1 MAGKGLDPI
10 FAQGSAPGRS
20 AIAVVR
26 VSGKLP
32 ASLYSELKINE
43 SKRSFFLRELD
54 FGNFVDSCLVLNFP
68 APNSYT
74 GESMLEIHS
83 HGNQLIVSELF
94 RWLEK
99 RGLRE
104 AEAGEFSKRAFL
116 NNKISLFQA
125 EGISLGIEAETKDQL
140 IALDSF
146 RSGVLSKK
154 IESIISQLNAV
165 LVELEAQLDFSDEE
179 GVAETKSD
187 VIQKSLN
194 AVLVELDGLLKNYAP
209 YEKNSLKKRVV
220 LVGRPNVGKSSIF
233 NALLDEEVAIVSKV
247 AGTTR
252 DVVRKV
258 LPLSGFEVEIED
270 TAGLRSETNDEI
282 EKTGMGLTIKAAA
295 SADLLIYVID
305 NAKEVVPEKFK
316 DHSLVVFNKC
326 DLGSPPPSFSGLKV
340 SAKSGEGIDLLLE
353 KMRNLATSSSGQKL
367 VSERTHKKLEDA
379 MKIISKKVVGA
390 DFFELTAQNIRDANQ
405 ELKEIYGD
413 LDNEKILDQI
423 FNNFCIGK

>member
-20 AIAVVR
+20 AIAVIR

-43 SKRSFFLRELD
+43 STRSFFLRELD

-194 AVLVELDGLLKNYAP
+194 AVLVELDGLLKNYGP

-233 NALLDEEVAIVSKV
+233 NALLDEEVAIVSSV

-270 TAGLRSETNDEI
+270 TAGLRSESNDEI
-282 EKTGMGLTIKAAA
+282 EKTGMGLTVKAAA

-316 DHSLVVFNKC
+316 EHSLVVFNKC

>member
-20 AIAVVR
+20 AIAVIR

-179 GVAETKSD
+179 GVAETKSG

-194 AVLVELDGLLKNYAP
+194 AVLVELDGLLKNYGP

-233 NALLDEEVAIVSKV
+233 NALLDEEVAIVSKE

-252 DVVRKV
+252 DIVRKV
-258 LPLSGFEVEIED
+258 LPLSGFEVEVED

-282 EKTGMGLTIKAAA
+282 EKTGMGLTVKAAA
-295 SADLLIYVID
+295 SADLLIYVTD
-305 NAKEVVPEKFK
+305 NAKEVIPEKFK
-316 DHSLVVFNKC
+316 DNSLVVFNKC
-326 DLGSPPPSFSGLKV
+326 DLSSPPPSFSGLKV

-379 MKIISKKVVGA
+379 MKIMSKKVVGA
-390 DFFELTAQNIRDANQ
+390 DFFEVTAQNIRDANQ
-405 ELKEIYGD
+405 ELKEIYGG

>member
-20 AIAVVR
+20 AIAVIR

-270 TAGLRSETNDEI
+270 TAGLRPETNDEI
-282 EKTGMGLTIKAAA
+282 EKTGMGLTVKAAA

-405 ELKEIYGD
+405 ELKEIYGG

>member
-179 GVAETKSD
+179 SVAETKSD

-282 EKTGMGLTIKAAA
+282 EKTGMGLTVKAAA
-295 SADLLIYVID
+295 SADLLIYVTD

-379 MKIISKKVVGA
+379 MKIISKKVVGD

>member
-43 SKRSFFLRELD
+43 STRSFFLRELD

-179 GVAETKSD
+179 SVAETKSD

-282 EKTGMGLTIKAAA
+282 EKTGMGLTVKAAA

-305 NAKEVVPEKFK
+305 NAKEVIPEKFK

>member
-1 MAGKGLDPI
+1 MVGKGLDPI

-32 ASLYSELKINE
+32 ASLYSELKIKEN
-43 SKRSFFLRELD
+43 KRSFFLRELD
-54 FGNFVDSCLVLNFP
+54 LGSFVDSCLVLNFP

-99 RGLRE
+99 KGLRE

-125 EGISLGIEAETKDQL
+125 EGVSLGIEAETKDQL
-140 IALDSF
+140 VALDSF

-154 IESIISQLNAV
+154 IESIISQLNAI
-165 LVELEAQLDFSDEE
+165 LVELEAQLDFSDEDS
-179 GVAETKSD
+179 VAETKSD
-187 VIQKSLN
+187 AIQKSLN
-194 AVLVELDGLLKNYAP
+194 AVLVELGGLLKNYGP

-220 LVGRPNVGKSSIF
+220 LVGRPNVGKSSVF
-233 NALLDEEVAIVSKV
+233 NALLDEEVAIVSKE

-270 TAGLRSETNDEI
+270 TAGLRPETNDEI
-282 EKTGMGLTIKAAA
+282 EKTGMGLTVKAAA
-295 SADLLIYVID
+295 SADLLIYVVD
-305 NAKEVVPEKFK
+305 NAKEVIPENFK
-316 DHSLVVFNKC
+316 DNSLVVFNKC
-326 DLGSPPPSFSGLKV
+326 DLSSPPPSFSGLKV

-405 ELKEIYGD
+405 ELKEIYGG

>member
-282 EKTGMGLTIKAAA
+282 EKTGMGLTVKAAA

>member
-20 AIAVVR
+20 AIAVIR

-146 RSGVLSKK
+146 RSGVLSQK

-179 GVAETKSD
+179 SVAETKSGA
-187 VIQKSLN
+187 IQKSLN

-282 EKTGMGLTIKAAA
+282 EKTGMGLTVKAAA

-405 ELKEIYGD
+405 ELKEIYGG

>member
-20 AIAVVR
+20 AIAVIR

-54 FGNFVDSCLVLNFP
+54 FGSFADSCLILNFP

-179 GVAETKSD
+179 SVAETKSD

-282 EKTGMGLTIKAAA
+282 EKTGMGLTVKAAA

>member
-1 MAGKGLDPI
+1 MVGKGLDPI

-32 ASLYSELKINE
+32 GSLYDELKIKKNE
-43 SKRSFFLRELD
+43 RSFFLRELD
-54 FGNFVDSCLVLNFP
+54 FGSIVDSCLVLNFP

-83 HGNQLIVSELF
+83 HGNQIIVSELF

-125 EGISLGIEAETKDQL
+125 EGVALGIEAETKDQL
-140 IALDSF
+140 VALDSF

-154 IESIISQLNAV
+154 IESIISQLNKV

-179 GVAETKSD
+179 GVAETKAG
-187 VIQKSLN
+187 VIQKSLS
-194 AVLVELDGLLKNYAP
+194 AVLVELGDLLKNYGP
-209 YEKNSLKKRVV
+209 YEKSSLKKKVV

-233 NALLDEEVAIVSKV
+233 NALLDEEVAIVSKE

-252 DVVRKV
+252 DIVRKV
-258 LPLSGFEVEIED
+258 LPLSGFEIELED
-270 TAGLRSETNDEI
+270 TAGLRTKTNDEI
-282 EKTGMGLTIKAAA
+282 EKTGMNLTLKAAA
-295 SADLLIYVID
+295 SANLLVYVID
-305 NAKEVVPEKFK
+305 NAKEVIPEKFQE
-316 DHSLVVFNKC
+316 HSLVVFNKC
-326 DLGSPPPSFSGLKV
+326 DLSSPPPSFSGLTV

-353 KMRNLATSSSGQKL
+353 KMRKLAKSSSGQKL
-367 VSERTHKKLEDA
+367 VSERTHKKLKDA
-379 MKIISKKVVGA
+379 MKIMSKKVVGA

-405 ELKEIYGD
+405 ELKEIYGE

>member
-1 MAGKGLDPI
+1 MEGKGLDPI

-26 VSGKLP
+26 LSGKLP
-32 ASLYSELKINE
+32 GSLYAELKIE
-43 SKRSFFLRELD
+43 KDERSFFLRELD
-54 FGNFVDSCLVLNFP
+54 FGGFADSCLVLNFP

-94 RWLEK
+94 RWLEEK
-99 RGLRE
+99 GLRE

-116 NNKISLFQA
+116 NNKISLVQA

-140 IALDSF
+140 VALDSF

-154 IESIISQLNAV
+154 IENLISQLNSV

-179 GVAETKSD
+179 SVVETKVSA
-187 VIQKSLN
+187 IQKSLN
-194 AVLVELDGLLKNYAP
+194 VVFVGLNDLLKNYGP
-209 YEKNSLKKRVV
+209 YEKSSLKKKVV

-233 NALLDEEVAIVSKV
+233 NALLNEEVAIVSKE

-258 LPLSGFEVEIED
+258 LPLSGFEVEVED
-270 TAGLRSETNDEI
+270 TAGLRSVTNDEI
-282 EKTGMGLTIKAAA
+282 EKTGMGLTFKAAA
-295 SADLLIYVID
+295 SADLLLYVVDRPEDIVP
-305 NAKEVVPEKFK
+305 KEFR
-316 DHSLVVFNKC
+316 DCSLVVLNKC
-326 DLGSPPPSFSGLKV
+326 DLGRPSSFPGLAV
-340 SAKSGEGIDLLLE
+340 SAKTGEGIDLLLE
-353 KMRNLATSSSGQKL
+353 KMRDLATSSSGLKL

-379 MKIISKKVVGA
+379 MSILSKEAGGA
-390 DFFELTAQNIRDANQ
+390 DFFEVTAQNIRDANQ
-405 ELKEIYGD
+405 ELKEIYGEF
-413 LDNEKILDQI
+413 DNEKILDQI

>member
-20 AIAVVR
+20 AIAVIR

-43 SKRSFFLRELD
+43 SKRSFFLRDLD

-179 GVAETKSD
+179 SVAETKSD

-194 AVLVELDGLLKNYAP
+194 AVLVELGGLLKNYAP

-282 EKTGMGLTIKAAA
+282 EKTGMGLTVKAAA

-316 DHSLVVFNKC
+316 EHSLVVFNKC

>member
-20 AIAVVR
+20 AIAVIR

-194 AVLVELDGLLKNYAP
+194 AVLVELGGLLKNYAP

-282 EKTGMGLTIKAAA
+282 EKTGMGLTVKAAA

-316 DHSLVVFNKC
+316 DQSLVVFNKC
-326 DLGSPPPSFSGLKV
+326 DLSSPPPSFSGLKV

-405 ELKEIYGD
+405 ELKEIYGG
-413 LDNEKILDQI
+413 LDNEKILDQV

>member
-179 GVAETKSD
+179 SVAETKSD

-282 EKTGMGLTIKAAA
+282 EKTGMGLTVKAAA

-305 NAKEVVPEKFK
+305 NAKEVIPEKFK

-405 ELKEIYGD
+405 ELKEIYGE

>member
-20 AIAVVR
+20 AIAVIR

-194 AVLVELDGLLKNYAP
+194 AVLVELGGLLKNYAP

-270 TAGLRSETNDEI
+270 TAGLRAETNDEI
-282 EKTGMGLTIKAAA
+282 EKTGMGLTVKAAA

-305 NAKEVVPEKFK
+305 NAKEVIPEKFK

>member
-20 AIAVVR
+20 AIAVIR

-179 GVAETKSD
+179 SVAETKSD

-282 EKTGMGLTIKAAA
+282 EKTGMGLTVKAAA

-316 DHSLVVFNKC
+316 DNSLVVFNKC

-405 ELKEIYGD
+405 ELKEIYGG

>member
-179 GVAETKSD
+179 SVAETKSD

-252 DVVRKV
+252 DVVRNV

-282 EKTGMGLTIKAAA
+282 EKTGMGLTVKAAA

-305 NAKEVVPEKFK
+305 SAKEVVPEKFK

>member
-20 AIAVVR
+20 AIAVIR

-43 SKRSFFLRELD
+43 SKRSFFLRDLD

-179 GVAETKSD
+179 SVAETKSD

-209 YEKNSLKKRVV
+209 YEKNSLKKRVG

-295 SADLLIYVID
+295 SADLLIYVTD
-305 NAKEVVPEKFK
+305 KTKEVIPEKFK

-326 DLGSPPPSFSGLKV
+326 DLSSPPPSFSGLKV

>member
-1 MAGKGLDPI
+1 MVRKEDPI
-10 FAQGSAPGRS
+10 YALATPEGVS
-20 AIAVVR
+20 AISVIR
-26 VSGKLP
+26 ISGL
-32 ASLYSELKINE
+32 SI
-43 SKRSFFLRELD
+43 SKKFFNFLGIKNKKPGVFLRSLSLGGFTEK
-54 FGNFVDSCLVLNFP
+54 CLVLYFK
-68 APNSYT
+68 APQSYT
-74 GESMLEIHS
+74 GEDVIEIQPHGSMVV
-83 HGNQLIVSELF
+83 VSEILDV
-94 RWLEK
+94 LE
-99 RGLRE
+99 GFGFRE
-104 AEAGEFSKRAFL
+104 AQAGEFTKRGFM
-116 NNKISLFQA
+116 NNKFTIDEA
-125 EGISLGIEAETKDQL
+125 ESVAANIEASSAEELRMLED
-140 IALDSF
+140 F
-146 RSGVLSKK
+146 RLGRVGNFFSGVTKK
-154 IESIISQLNAV
+154 IENL
-165 LVELEAQLDFSDEE
+165 LVTIESQLDFSDEE
-179 GVAETKSD
+179 AVAETKSD

-233 NALLDEEVAIVSKV
+233 NALLDEEVAIVSSV

-305 NAKEVVPEKFK
+305 NAKEVIPEKFK

-326 DLGSPPPSFSGLKV
+326 DLSSPPPSFSGLKV

-405 ELKEIYGD
+405 ELKEIYAD

>member
-54 FGNFVDSCLVLNFP
+54 FGSFIDNCLVLNFP

-146 RSGVLSKK
+146 RSGLLSKK

-179 GVAETKSD
+179 SVAETKSS
-187 VIQKSLN
+187 VIQNSLN
-194 AVLVELDGLLKNYAP
+194 DVVVELEDLLKNYGP

-233 NALLDEEVAIVSKV
+233 NALLDEEVAIVSKE

-270 TAGLRSETNDEI
+270 TAGLRAETNDEI
-282 EKTGMGLTIKAAA
+282 EKTGMGLTVKAAA
-295 SADLLIYVID
+295 SADLLIYVTD
-305 NAKEVVPEKFK
+305 KTKEVIPEKFK

-326 DLGSPPPSFSGLKV
+326 DLSSPPPSFSGLKV

-405 ELKEIYGD
+405 ELKEIYGG